1 MKGHMDSIGES
12 FFLNPAAAV
21 REAKIHD
28 GLEVADFGAGSGFFT
43 RAAARAVGASGRVW
57 AVDAHQNI
65 LSHIKTL
72 ALAEGL
78 RNVEVVHGD
87 IEKPGGS
94 LLPAEHIDVVIASN
108 ILFSAEDKKA
118 LIKEIRRVL
127 KRTGR
132 ALVIDWSSSH
142 GGLGPHE
149 SQVIKE
155 EEARKLFEDTG
166 FVYVEPVP
174 AGAYHWGFVVRKKV
188 Q

>member
-1 MKGHMDSIGES
+1 MDAHES

-28 GLEVADFGAGSGFFT
+28 GLEIADFGAGSGFFT
-43 RAAARAVGASGRVW
+43 RAAARAVGPSGHVW
-57 AVDAHQNI
+57 AVDANKDI
-65 LSHIKTL
+65 LGHIKTL

-78 RNVEVVHGD
+78 KNVEVVHGD
-87 IEKPGGS
+87 IEKPRGS
-94 LLPAEHIDVVIASN
+94 HLPAEHIDVVIASN
-108 ILFSAEDKKA
+108 ILFSAEDKGA
-118 LIKEIRRVL
+118 FVTEIRRVL

-149 SQVIKE
+149 SHIIKE
-155 EEARKLFEDTG
+155 DEARKLFEDAG

-174 AGAYHWGFVVRKKV
+174 AGAYHWGFIVRKIATRV
-188 Q
+188 